1 MPERIARLLAAL
13 ALALAFAAQARALEP
28 GEPLPALRIEELGE
42 LQLAGESIRFAPWQS
57 DALTGKVQVL
67 QYMAARLSAKSL
79 NEPFTDTLRDS
90 GIPIERYHVT
100 TIVNLDDALIGTRGM
115 VLSELEHN
123 KKRYFRSSIVADA
136 HGLGLEA
143 WQLRAKSSAIIVLGP
158 DGRVKFFRDG
168 AMTPEEIDQALQ
180 LVRCATGDEL
190 ALLEADAQSGC
201 GPGGAP

>member
-1 MPERIARLLAAL
+1 VPERIARLLAAL
-13 ALALAFAAQARALEP
+13 LLGVAAQARALEP
-28 GEPLPALRIEELGE
+28 GEALPGLRIEELGE
-42 LQLAGESIRFAPWQS
+42 LQLAGETIRFAPWQS

-67 QYMAARLSAKSL
+67 QYLAARLSVKSL

-115 VLSELEHN
+115 VLSELENN

-143 WQLRAKSSAIIVLGP
+143 WQLRPKSSAIIVLGP

-168 AMTPEEIDQALQ
+168 AMTPAEIDHVLQ
-180 LVRCATGDEL
+180 MVRCGTGEQL